1 MIAALLILFPL
12 VTGLICFALP
22 GKRASRL
29 ALESSIL
36 TLLVSLYAFY
46 AFLNGQS
53 DLLQANYL
61 WIPALGINFHVGID
75 GLSLLLVFLTTFL
88 TPLILLSSQS
98 KAYSQSSNFNALVI
112 LMQAAL
118 IGVFTAK
125 DAFVFYVFWELA
137 LIPIYFIS
145 LIWGGENRKPVT
157 FKFFLYTTVGSLL
170 MLASILVLYSK
181 TPSGSFDIAAFT
193 ALPLTAN
200 DQYLIFIGFFLAFA
214 IKMPIF
220 PFHTWQPDTYVT
232 APTEGTMLLSGIMLK
247 MGIYGVIRWILPIT
261 PVAVIDWGWIIILFA
276 VIGIIYAS
284 VIALKQPNFKRMV
297 AYVSIAHVG
306 LMAAGLFAGNE
317 EALQGVIIQML
328 AHGINVVGMFYIV
341 DLITKRTGTDVLEQ
355 LGGLRNQAPL
365 LATFFLIILM
375 ANIALPLTNGFVGEY
390 LLIIGLFQYNAWFA
404 AVAGLTIIFG
414 AAYMLNG
421 YQKMMLGAKKEIYN
435 HVTDVTGK
443 ELLVLVPIT
452 LMIIGM
458 GVYPKFFL
466 DISAGPVKEILNA
479 LHQGYS
485 LK

>member
-1 MIAALLILFPL
+1 
-12 VTGLICFALP
+12 
-22 GKRASRL
+22 
-29 ALESSIL
+29 
-36 TLLVSLYAFY
+36 
-46 AFLNGQS
+46 
-53 DLLQANYL
+53 
-61 WIPALGINFHVGID
+61 
-75 GLSLLLVFLTTFL
+75 LLVFLTTFL

-170 MLASILVLYSK
+170 MLASILILYSK
-181 TPSGSFDIAAFT
+181 TPAGTFDIAAFY
-193 ALPLTAN
+193 ALPLTPN
-200 DQYLIFIGFFLAFA
+200 EQYLIFSGFFLAFA

-261 PVAVIDWGWIIILFA
+261 PVAVIDWGWIIIFFS

-317 EALQGVIIQML
+317 EALQGVVIQML

-341 DLITKRTGTDVLEQ
+341 DLITRRTGTDVLDQ

-390 LLIIGLFQYNAWFA
+390 LLIVGLFQYDVWLA
-404 AVAGLTIIFG
+404 AVAALTIIFG

-435 HVTDVTGK
+435 HVTDVTAK

-452 LMIIGM
+452 IMIVGM

-466 DISAGPVKEILNA
+466 DISAGSVKEILNA

>member
-12 VTGLICFALP
+12 VTGLVCFALP

-36 TLLVSLYAFY
+36 TLLISLYTFY
-46 AFLNGQS
+46 AFKNGLNDQ
-53 DLLQANYL
+53 LTVNYP
-61 WIPALGINFHVGID
+61 WIPSLGINLHVGMD
-75 GLSLLLVFLTTFL
+75 GISLLLVFLTAFL

-98 KAYSQSSNFNALVI
+98 KAYGQSSNFNALVI

-145 LIWGGENRKPVT
+145 LIWGGENRKAVT
-157 FKFFLYTTVGSLL
+157 FKFFIYTTVGSLL
-170 MLASILVLYSK
+170 MLASILLLYSL
-181 TPSGSFDIAAFT
+181 TPNGSFDIATFY
-193 ALPLTAN
+193 ALPLTAV
-200 DQYLIFIGFFLAFA
+200 QQSIVFIGFFLAFA

-220 PFHTWQPDTYVT
+220 PFHTWQPDTYST

-247 MGIYGVIRWILPIT
+247 MGIYGVIRWILPLT
-261 PVAVIDWGWIIILFA
+261 PMAVVEWGWIIILLS

-284 VIALKQPNFKRMV
+284 IIALKQPNFKRMV

-317 EALQGVIIQML
+317 EALQGVVIQML

-341 DLITKRTGTDVLEQ
+341 DLITRRTGTDVLDQ

-375 ANIALPLTNGFVGEY
+375 ANIALPLTNGFIGEY
-390 LLIIGLFQYNAWFA
+390 LLIVGLFQHNAWIA
-404 AVAGLTIIFG
+404 AVAALTIIFG

-421 YQKMMLGAKKEIYN
+421 YQKIMLGAKKEIYN
-435 HVTDVTGK
+435 NVTDVTPK
-443 ELLVLVPIT
+443 ELMVLIPIT
-452 LMIIGM
+452 IMIIGM
-458 GVYPKFFL
+458 GGAVGFIVMSVFMPL
-466 DISAGPVKEILNA
+466 MDMMNINQ
-479 LHQGYS
+479 H
-485 LK
+485 

>member
-36 TLLVSLYAFY
+36 TLLVSLYSFY
-46 AFLNGQS
+46 AFKTGQL
-53 DLLQANYL
+53 DLLEVSYP
-61 WIPALGINFHVGID
+61 WITALGINFHVGID
-75 GLSLLLVFLTTFL
+75 GISLLLVFLTAFV

-98 KAYSQSSNFNALVI
+98 KAYGKSSNFNALVI

-145 LIWGGENRKPVT
+145 LIWGGENRKTVT
-157 FKFFLYTTVGSLL
+157 FKFFIYTTVGSLL
-170 MLASILVLYSK
+170 MLASILVLYSL
-181 TPSGSFDIAAFT
+181 TPTGSFDIAAFYD
-193 ALPLTAN
+193 LSLTPV
-200 DQYLIFIGFFLAFA
+200 QQSIIFIGFFLAFA

-247 MGIYGVIRWILPIT
+247 MGIYGVIRWLLPLT
-261 PVAVIDWGWIIILFA
+261 PAVVIEWGWLIILLS

-284 VIALKQPNFKRMV
+284 IIALKQPHFKRMV

-317 EALQGVIIQML
+317 EALQGVVIQML

-341 DLITKRTGTDVLEQ
+341 DLIMRRTGTDVLDQ

-390 LLIIGLFQYNAWFA
+390 LLIVGLFQHHAWMA
-404 AVAGLTIIFG
+404 AVAALTIIFG

-421 YQKMMLGAKKEIYN
+421 YQKIMLGAKKEIYN
-435 HVTDVTGK
+435 QVTDVTTK
-443 ELLVLVPIT
+443 ELFVLVPIT

-466 DISAGPVKEILNA
+466 DISAAPVKEILNV
-479 LHQGYS
+479 LHNGYS

>member
-36 TLLVSLYAFY
+36 TLLVSLYSFY
-46 AFLNGQS
+46 AFKTGQFEYLNVS
-53 DLLQANYL
+53 YP
-61 WIPALGINFHVGID
+61 WIPALGINFHMGID
-75 GLSLLLVFLTTFL
+75 GISLLLVFLTAFL

-145 LIWGGENRKPVT
+145 LIWGGENRRPVT

-170 MLASILVLYSK
+170 MLASILLLYSK
-181 TPSGSFDIAAFT
+181 TPIGSFDISAFT
-193 ALPLTAN
+193 ALPLEPK
-200 DQYLIFIGFFLAFA
+200 DQYLIFGGFFLAFA

-261 PVAVIDWGWIIILFA
+261 PLVVVEWGWVIVLLS

-284 VIALKQPNFKRMV
+284 IIALKQPNFKRMV

-317 EALQGVIIQML
+317 IALQGVVIQML
-328 AHGINVVGMFYIV
+328 AHGINVVGMFYVV
-341 DLITKRTGTDVLEQ
+341 DLITRRTGTDVLDQ

-390 LLIIGLFQYNAWFA
+390 LLIVGLFQYNAWFA
-404 AVAGLTIIFG
+404 AVAALTIIFG

-421 YQKMMLGAKKEIYN
+421 YQKIMLGAKKESYN
-435 HVTDVTGK
+435 HVTDVTAK
-443 ELLVLVPIT
+443 ELFVLVPIT

-466 DISAGPVKEILNA
+466 DISAGSVKEILNA
-479 LHQGYS
+479 MHQGYS

>member
-12 VTGLICFALP
+12 VTGILCFALP

-29 ALESSIL
+29 ALESSII
-36 TLLVSLYAFY
+36 TLLISLYSFY
-46 AFLNGQS
+46 AFLNGQNEWLEFS
-53 DLLQANYL
+53 FD
-61 WIPALGINFHVGID
+61 WIPALGIHFHAGID
-75 GLSLLLVFLTTFL
+75 GLSLLLVFLTAFL

-137 LIPIYFIS
+137 LIPIYFIA

-170 MLASILVLYSK
+170 MLASILVLYSN
-181 TPSGSFDIAAFT
+181 TPDGSFDINSFYS
-193 ALPLTAN
+193 LSLSPIEQLVV
-200 DQYLIFIGFFLAFA
+200 FVGFFLAFA

-247 MGIYGVIRWILPIT
+247 MGIYGVIRWLLPIT
-261 PVAVIDWGWIIILFA
+261 PVAVVEWGWIVILLA
-276 VIGIIYAS
+276 VIGIIYSS

-306 LMAAGLFAGNE
+306 LMAAGLFTGHT

-341 DLITKRTGTDVLEQ
+341 DLISRRTGTDAFDQ

-375 ANIALPLTNGFVGEY
+375 ANVALPLTNGFVGEY
-390 LLIIGLFQYNAWFA
+390 LLIVGLFQYDAWLA

-421 YQKMMLGAKKEIYN
+421 YQKIMLGERKEMYN
-435 HVTDVTGK
+435 HVTDVTAK
-443 ELLVLVPIT
+443 ELWVLIPIT
-452 LMIIGM
+452 IMIIGM

-466 DISAGPVKEILNA
+466 DISASSVQEILNA
-479 LHQGYS
+479 VHKGYS